1 MLKYNEYITEAKEI
15 EHPFIK
21 AAIQG
26 SNNAIKKFIKEGVDK
41 NMRSST
47 GKTAL
52 MLAVKNNFLM
62 VVITLLENKVDVNL
76 KDKDGNTALMLA
88 NTNKIIDK
96 LLLAGADP
104 NITNNYGETV
114 IMRDLKHGYPT
125 VEKIQKMLQYGLD
138 LDIEDIGGRNFYV
151 LLKNRL
157 QYNTTDKKLFELEAY
172 MDENFPK
179 YINNDRFPNYR
190 DEWLMKQKMT
200 KYNI

>member
-1 MLKYNEYITEAKEI
+1 
-15 EHPFIK
+15 
-21 AAIQG
+21 
-26 SNNAIKKFIKEGVDK
+26 
-41 NMRSST
+41 
-47 GKTAL
+47 
-52 MLAVKNNFLM
+52 
-62 VVITLLENKVDVNL
+62 
-76 KDKDGNTALMLA
+76 
-88 NTNKIIDK
+88 
-96 LLLAGADP
+96 
-104 NITNNYGETV
+104 
-114 IMRDLKHGYPT
+114 
-125 VEKIQKMLQYGLD
+125 MLQYGLD